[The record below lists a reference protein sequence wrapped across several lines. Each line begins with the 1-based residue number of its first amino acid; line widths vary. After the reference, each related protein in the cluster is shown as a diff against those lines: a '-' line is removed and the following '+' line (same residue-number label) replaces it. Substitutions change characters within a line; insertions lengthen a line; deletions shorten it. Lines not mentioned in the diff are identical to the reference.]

1 MDGSNK
7 SVGLDN
13 VNAGV
18 GQNKFDPGDVYS
30 VGDLVVMMVELM
42 VLILFLI
49 IQSKARVK
57 YNPYSY

>member
-30 VGDLVVMMVELM
+30 VGDRNSDDGGIDGVDT
-42 VLILFLI
+42 ISNHPI
-49 IQSKARVK
+49 KSQS
-57 YNPYSY
+57 